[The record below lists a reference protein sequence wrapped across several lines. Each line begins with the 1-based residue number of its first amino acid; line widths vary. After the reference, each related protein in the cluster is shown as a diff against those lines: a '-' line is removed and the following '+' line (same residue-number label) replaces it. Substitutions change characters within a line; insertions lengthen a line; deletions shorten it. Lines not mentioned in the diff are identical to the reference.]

1 MTVKSFVCLA
11 LGVFMKRSSV
21 GSKTA
26 ILLIVLTY
34 ELLSHTWQSTA
45 SDVDR
50 LINAKPTVGD
60 TPRDSL
66 TAQTS
71 SWDAMLVAAVTG
83 LVDGASLVAARRDGV

>member
-1 MTVKSFVCLA
+1 MTLNSFVCLA
-11 LGVFMKRSSV
+11 LGVFMKSSSV
-21 GSKTA
+21 GSNTA

-45 SDVDR
+45 SDVDK
-50 LINAKPTVGD
+50 LTNARPTVGD

-71 SWDAMLVAAVTG
+71 SWDAMLVAAVVG
-83 LVDGASLVAARRDGV
+83 LVGPSLVAARRCGA

>member
-1 MTVKSFVCLA
+1 MTLNSFVCLA

-21 GSKTA
+21 GSNAA

-50 LINAKPTVGD
+50 LTNARPTVGD

-71 SWDAMLVAAVTG
+71 SWDAMLVAAVVG
-83 LVDGASLVAARRDGV
+83 RVMGPFLVSAR